1 MFQGKAQSPE
11 ELIAGLPPDR
21 AKAISKVRDV
31 ILANLPPGYVESM
44 QYGMIGYGIP
54 LERYPDTYN
63 GQPLGYAALANQKNH
78 MSLYLMSVYG
88 NAEEERWFKQRY
100 AQSGKK
106 LDMGKACLRFKRL
119 DDLPLDLI
127 GETIARTPVER
138 YIAGYEKT
146 RGEMAGR
153 GRRARPAKAG

>member
-1 MFQGKAQSPE
+1 MFQGKAGSPE
-11 ELIAGLPPDR
+11 EMIAGLPPDR
-21 AKAISKVRDV
+21 AAAISRVREV

-88 NAEEERWFKQRY
+88 NPDEERWFKQRY
-100 AQSGKK
+100 AQTGKK

-119 DDLPLDLI
+119 EDLPLDLL

-138 YIAGYEKT
+138 YIAGYE
-146 RGEMAGR
+146 
-153 GRRARPAKAG
+153 RARQATAARRRS

>member
-1 MFQGKAQSPE
+1 MFQGKAESPE
-11 ELIAGLPPDR
+11 ELIASLPPDR
-21 AKAISKVRDV
+21 AEAISKVRGV
-31 ILANLPPGYVESM
+31 IRANLPPGYVESM

-63 GQPLGYAALANQKNH
+63 GQPLGYAALTNQKNH
-78 MSLYLMSVYG
+78 MALYLMSVYG
-88 NAEEERWFKQRY
+88 SSDEERWFKQRY
-100 AQSGKK
+100 AESGKK

-119 DDLPLDLI
+119 EDLPLELI

-146 RGEMAGR
+146 PREMAGR
-153 GRRARPAKAG
+153 GKRAGSAG

>member
-1 MFQGKAQSPE
+1 MFQGKAESPE

-21 AKAISKVRDV
+21 AEAISKVREV

-44 QYGMIGYGIP
+44 QYGMIGYSVP

-63 GQPLGYAALANQKNH
+63 GQPLGYAALTNQKNH

-88 NAEEERWFKQRY
+88 NRDEEAWFRQRY

-119 DDLPLDLI
+119 EDLPLELI
-127 GETIARTPVER
+127 GETIARTTVER
-138 YIAGYEKT
+138 YIAGYEAA
-146 RGEMAGR
+146 RQQSPA
-153 GRRARPAKAG
+153 RRT

>member
-11 ELIAGLPPDR
+11 ELIASLPPDR
-21 AKAISKVRDV
+21 AKALSMVREV

-44 QYGMIGYGIP
+44 QFGMIGYAIP

-88 NAEEERWFKQRY
+88 NPAEERRFKQRY
-100 AQSGKK
+100 AESGKK

-119 DDLPLDLI
+119 EDLPLDVI
-127 GETIARTPVER
+127 GETIARTPVDR
-138 YIAGYEKT
+138 YIAVYEKT
-146 RGEMAGR
+146 RSDTAGR
-153 GRRARPAKAG
+153 GRRARAAGAG

>member
-11 ELIAGLPPDR
+11 ELIAGLPPER
-21 AKAISKVRDV
+21 AKAISKVREV

-63 GQPLGYAALANQKNH
+63 GQPLGYAALANHKNH
-78 MSLYLMSVYG
+78 MSLYLMNVYG
-88 NAEEERWFKQRY
+88 NPEEERWFKERY
-100 AQSGKK
+100 AESGKK
-106 LDMGKACLRFKRL
+106 LDMGKACLRFKRI

-127 GETIARTPVER
+127 GETIARTPVDR

-146 RGEMAGR
+146 RSEMAGR
-153 GRRARPAKAG
+153 GERARSAGAG